1 MFSSTTPAQI
11 RDSPL
16 NQSSSKNH
24 WSFSKAARFAG
35 PQDQYLPIYEVANHL
50 ATIVTSQ
57 LCPIEG
63 LGQAMVIDP
72 NFLMQ
77 TLPQLIL
84 GNIKPFPI
92 SI

>member
-35 PQDQYLPIYEVANHL
+35 PQ
-50 ATIVTSQ
+50 
-57 LCPIEG
+57 G
-63 LGQAMVIDP
+63 
-72 NFLMQ
+72 
-77 TLPQLIL
+77 
-84 GNIKPFPI
+84 
-92 SI
+92 